1 MLEFIRRVPAVVW
14 AALAGFVAAS
24 VVILVLIDYVLERR
38 SVARMDRFGDV
49 LGTLAAELAAGP
61 MLRPNPVAFSN
72 LGHTMMAFDEVV
84 GFSVYDIDDRVMV
97 FMGRDAHE
105 AGTVH
110 HTSAVTADDA
120 VVGYARVVLDQERFR
135 PTVTELV
142 SASVPFWLLVLAG
155 TLLLVTIV
163 PRMARR
169 TAGPRPETV
178 SRAEV
183 QAAFA
188 LVINLFDRKNVEGER
203 KGAVLGLV
211 LERADQVANIY
222 GGKADPYLGTG
233 VLVVFDD
240 DGGSDRCFEVICA
253 ALLTA
258 RVLGLTSFR
267 RVGGPRPTFRFGLH
281 RCGEP
286 GSDGSI
292 EASEEVRE
300 TLLLSALASDGKL
313 AVSEEVFARV
323 DGPEKLEADMGA
335 RGAMEA
341 LSGTSLGGYRL
352 VHSAVGS
359 YGTVIER
366 QAQLFAGRRRSSTSR
381 ADTR

>member
-1 MLEFIRRVPAVVW
+1 MVW

>member
-1 MLEFIRRVPAVVW
+1 MVW

-24 VVILVLIDYVLERR
+24 VVILVLVDYVLERR
-38 SVARMDRFGDV
+38 SVARMDRFGEV
-49 LGTLAAELAAGP
+49 LGTLAGELAAGP

-84 GFSVYDIDDRVMV
+84 GFSVYDVDDRVMV

-183 QAAFA
+183 QAAFV
-188 LVINLFDRKNVEGER
+188 LVINLFDRKNVEGEQ

-211 LERADQVANIY
+211 LERADQLANIY

-233 VLVVFDD
+233 VLVVFEDS
-240 DGGSDRCFEVICA
+240 GGSDRCFEVICA

-286 GSDGSI
+286 GSDGTI
-292 EASEEVRE
+292 EESEEVRE
-300 TLLLSALASDGKL
+300 ALLLSALAPDGKL
-313 AVSEEVFARV
+313 AVSEGVFARV
-323 DGPEKLEADMGA
+323 EGPEKLEADMGA

>member
-24 VVILVLIDYVLERR
+24 VVILVLVDYVLERR
-38 SVARMDRFGDV
+38 SVARMDHFGEV

-84 GFSVYDIDDRVMV
+84 GFSVYDVDDRVMV

-110 HTSAVTADDA
+110 HTSAVTADEA
-120 VVGYARVVLDQERFR
+120 VVGYARVVLDRERFR

-142 SASVPFWLLVLAG
+142 SAAAPFWLLVLAG
-155 TLLLVTIV
+155 TLLLVTV
-163 PRMARR
+163 GPRVAR
-169 TAGPRPETV
+169 TADSRPGTV
-178 SRAEV
+178 APSEV
-183 QAAFA
+183 QAAFV
-188 LVINLFDRKNVEGER
+188 LVINLFDRKNVEREQ

-240 DGGSDRCFEVICA
+240 NGGSDRCFEVICA

-286 GSDGSI
+286 GSDGTI

-300 TLLLSALASDGKL
+300 ALLLSALAADGKL

-359 YGTVIER
+359 YGSVIER